1 MKNKLNKDLKVLFI
15 DFDGVLT
22 NNKVIVD
29 EQGIES
35 VVCNRADSLYADL
48 LKKNFFIEII
58 VISSEKNKVVK
69 TRSEKMNLY
78 CVQGIASKFDYINQY
93 ILDTK
98 LDFKNLI
105 YIGNDLNDFDAMKK
119 CFLKICPSDSAAEII
134 KISDIVLQTK
144 GGDGILREVY
154 EIFRK
159 KYEKS

>member
-119 CFLKICPSDSAAEII
+119 CFLKICPSDSVTEII
-134 KISDIVLQTK
+134 EISDIVLQTK

>member
-22 NNKVIVD
+22 NNKVIVN

-48 LKKNFFIEII
+48 LKKKFFIEII

-119 CFLKICPSDSAAEII
+119 CFLKICPSDSATEII
-134 KISDIVLQTK
+134 EISDIVLQTK